1 MKEKQ
6 VHEGL
11 ILIRLANGKT
21 RTEAEVYE
29 VCVVFPPIDMSKRGS
44 MIE

>member
-11 ILIRLANGKT
+11 ILIRLANGE

>member
-6 VHEGL
+6 VHDGL

-21 RTEAEVYE
+21 RTEAEVYAA
-29 VCVVFPPIDMSKRGS
+29 CVVFPPIDMSKRGS